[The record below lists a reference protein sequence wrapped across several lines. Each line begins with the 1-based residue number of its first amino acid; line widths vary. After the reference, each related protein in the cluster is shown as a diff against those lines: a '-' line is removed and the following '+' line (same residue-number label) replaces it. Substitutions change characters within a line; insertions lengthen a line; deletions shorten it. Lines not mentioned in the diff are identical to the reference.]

1 VLKGLGTEAAWVV
14 HGDGLDELTTAG
26 PTKVAELR
34 DGEVLSFEIV
44 PEDVGLTRVEPA
56 DLKGGDAVRNA
67 EALRAVLDGVKG
79 PYRDIVLLNAGA
91 AILVAGKAGSLRDGI
106 AVAAAAIDG
115 GKARAA
121 LTKLAEVSNRPG

>member
-1 VLKGLGTEAAWVV
+1 M
-14 HGDGLDELTTAG
+14 TTAG
-26 PTKVAELR
+26 PTTIAELR
-34 DGEVLSFEIV
+34 DGAVRSFEIS
-44 PEDVGLTRVEPA
+44 PEDVGLPRVEPA
-56 DLKGGDAVRNA
+56 DLKGGDAMRNA

-106 AVAAAAIDG
+106 VAAAASIDG

>member
-1 VLKGLGTEAAWVV
+1 
-14 HGDGLDELTTAG
+14 
-26 PTKVAELR
+26 LR
-34 DGEVLSFEIV
+34 DGEVRSFEIL
-44 PEDVGLTRVEPA
+44 PEDVGLTRVEPT